1 MNIRIFL
8 WKNNVSEDE
17 IYEIEKFFEQD
28 ETKKFLR
35 ENKIYFIFK
44 LIPFLIILI
53 IPFLIYIIEIKEIQ
67 AFFYTYYIL
76 MFILFFTLIKKF
88 LYKIFYKQTIN
99 LKTNIFPNLQNF
111 LRNNIIYEEKEN
123 KLFISGE
130 NENFLLDW
138 YEFYEVR
145 WYGKREKII
154 FEKKFDFR
162 LKDYK
167 EENFSLKIPSRIEMK
182 IIFGIC
188 YILALLII
196 LNILNLFY
204 QRDIGTFIFTLGF
217 SVLWIF
223 LCIFRF
229 NQLKKEL
236 KNLEYRRNEN
246 EKIDYSEEKKILVDF
261 YLENKNIKTL
271 TFSNNKLSLELYF
284 SWGYTKYWVLH
295 EYIFLKKVDDLIKR
309 LKSVKHFSR

>member
-28 ETKKFLR
+28 ETKKILNK
-35 ENKIYFIFK
+35 NKIYFISK

-53 IPFLIYIIEIKEIQ
+53 IPFLIYIIEIKEVQ
-67 AFFYTYYIL
+67 TFFYTYYIL

-99 LKTNIFPNLQNF
+99 LKTNIFSNLQNF
-111 LRNNIIYEEKEN
+111 LRNKIFYEEKEN

-182 IIFGIC
+182 IIFRIY

-204 QRDIGTFIFTLGF
+204 QKDIGTFIFTLGF

-236 KNLEYRRNEN
+236 KNLEYKRNEN

-261 YLENKNIKTL
+261 YIENKNIKTL
-271 TFSNNKLSLELYF
+271 TLSNNKLSLELYF

-295 EYIFLKKVDDLIKR
+295 EYIFLKKVNDLIKR

>member
-67 AFFYTYYIL
+67 AFFYTYCIL
-76 MFILFFTLIKKF
+76 MFILFFRLIKKF

-99 LKTNIFPNLQNF
+99 LKTNIFSNLQIF
-111 LRNNIIYEEKEN
+111 LKNKIIYEEKDN

-130 NENFLLDW
+130 NENFILDW
-138 YEFYEVR
+138 CEFYEVR

-167 EENFSLKIPSRIEMK
+167 EENFSLKTPSRTEMR
-182 IIFGIC
+182 IVFWIV

-204 QRDIGTFIFTLGF
+204 QKDIGTFIFTLGF
-217 SVLWIF
+217 SILWIF

-236 KNLEYRRNEN
+236 KNLEYKRNEN

-309 LKSVKHFSR
+309 LKSIKHFSR